1 MAEHSNSSYS
11 SNNHHKRS
19 CCLFPDDVKGE
30 VKKLSALALPVL
42 LSYIMVYLISFV
54 STVFCGHLGSTE
66 LDGVALAIA
75 VINVSSVAVGYGLA
89 SACDTLI
96 SQTFGS
102 GNLQR
107 VGVIVQRGV
116 IILLLACFPCWAIL
130 INTESILLLVKQD
143 PEVAKLSQMYVKI
156 FMPALPALFIFIIES
171 TYLQN
176 QGIIWPL
183 VITGAIANVLNA
195 LSNYIFLFFL
205 DLGVTGS
212 AAANTVSQYLMAIVL
227 FIYIRC
233 RGLHKDTWHGW
244 SIECLQEWDTFFHL
258 AIPGMLMLCAEWW
271 TYELGAF
278 LAGLISPTELGA
290 QSIIYELANVAYMFP
305 IGFSVAGC
313 VRVGNAMGAGDT
325 AQAKLSA
332 KLAMAC
338 AVSVAVCLAI
348 VVGFTKDVISYIF
361 SNDEQIR
368 ARVATV
374 MVLYAPFHLL
384 DATAAAAGSIVR
396 GLGKQKLGAVGNM
409 FGYYAV
415 GFPIGVSLMF
425 VAKMGIFGRK
435 PLSAI
440 LLSTFL
446 LVAHAHF
453 TLLILLLFSTTG
465 LWTGLLICVF
475 FQSVFFII
483 LLANLN
489 WAKATEE
496 AQIRAGVHTN
506 EKDNNAVEQDESV
519 ETDEESAYTDT
530 QALLQKTSVCT
541 VGKPLSL
548 GALVLRRGLTLAAM
562 LIILA
567 GGLVINVILNR

>member
-425 VAKMGIFGRK
+425 VAKMGIFG
-435 PLSAI
+435 
-440 LLSTFL
+440 
-446 LVAHAHF
+446 
-453 TLLILLLFSTTG
+453 

-506 EKDNNAVEQDESV
+506 EKDNTDAVEQDESV

>member
-1 MAEHSNSSYS
+1 MAAPMYTANRNMAESSFS
-11 SNNHHKRS
+11 SNNHRKIYS
-19 CCLFPDDVKGE
+19 CLCSDEVKGE
-30 VKKLSALALPVL
+30 VKELSALALPVF

-75 VINVSSVAVGYGLA
+75 IINVSSVAVGYGLA

-107 VGVIVQRGV
+107 VGVIVQRGL

-130 INTESILLLVKQD
+130 INTESILLMVKQN

-156 FMPALPALFIFIIES
+156 FMPALPALFLFIIES

-183 VITGAIANVLNA
+183 VITGGIANVLNA
-195 LSNYIFLFFL
+195 LSNYIFLFIL

-227 FIYIRC
+227 SIYIRC

-244 SIECLQEWDTFFHL
+244 TMECLQEWDTFFHL

-278 LAGLISPTELGA
+278 LAGLISPVELGA

-313 VRVGNAMGAGDT
+313 VRVGNAMGAGNT

-332 KLAMAC
+332 KLAIAC

-348 VVGFTKDVISYIF
+348 IVGTTKDVISYIF

-368 ARVATV
+368 ARVAKV
-374 MVLYAPFHLL
+374 MVLYAPFHLM
-384 DATAAAAGSIVR
+384 DATAASAGSIVR

-425 VAKMGIFGRK
+425 AAKMGIF
-435 PLSAI
+435 
-440 LLSTFL
+440 
-446 LVAHAHF
+446 
-453 TLLILLLFSTTG
+453 G

-475 FQSVFFII
+475 FQSVFFLI
-483 LLANLN
+483 LLVRLN
-489 WAKATEE
+489 WEKATEE
-496 AQIRAGVHTN
+496 AQIRAGVHTAG
-506 EKDNNAVEQDESV
+506 KDNEHEDVEPDEGGADTDILAQKSSV
-519 ETDEESAYTDT
+519 ST
-530 QALLQKTSVCT
+530 L
-541 VGKPLSL
+541 GKPLSL
-548 GALVLRRGLTLAAM
+548 GTLVLRRGLTLAAM

>member
-1 MAEHSNSSYS
+1 MLGSQHGQ
-11 SNNHHKRS
+11 
-19 CCLFPDDVKGE
+19 CLVTPP
-30 VKKLSALALPVL
+30 LALSQLVNAFGCQLKESYNSCLRDFHCSSLQMAFSAGNL

-75 VINVSSVAVGYGLA
+75 VSIGYGLA

-107 VGVIVQRGV
+107 VGVIVQRGL

-130 INTESILLLVKQD
+130 INTESILLLVKQNPD
-143 PEVAKLSQMYVKI
+143 VAKLSQMYVKI
-156 FMPALPALFIFIIES
+156 FMPALPVCICFWIVVVS
-171 TYLQN
+171 VYT
-176 QGIIWPL
+176 GIIWPL

-195 LSNYIFLFFL
+195 LSNYVFLFVL
-205 DLGVTGS
+205 DLGVPGS

-233 RGLHKDTWHGW
+233 RGLHKDTWYGW
-244 SIECLQEWDTFFHL
+244 SMECLQEWDTFFHL
-258 AIPGMLMLCAEWW
+258 AIPGLLMLCAEWW

-278 LAGLISPTELGA
+278 LAGLISPVELGA

-338 AVSVAVCLAI
+338 AGTLVR
-348 VVGFTKDVISYIF
+348 GKQTM
-361 SNDEQIR
+361 
-368 ARVATV
+368 TV
-374 MVLYAPFHLL
+374 KLYVKYNTQGIYRSLKMMVLFS
-384 DATAAAAGSIVR
+384 DC
-396 GLGKQKLGAVGNM
+396 LGKQKLGAVGNV

-425 VAKMGIFGRK
+425 AAKYSIF
-435 PLSAI
+435 
-440 LLSTFL
+440 
-446 LVAHAHF
+446 
-453 TLLILLLFSTTG
+453 G

-475 FQSVFFII
+475 FQSVFFITLI
-483 LLANLN
+483 LLQ
-489 WAKATEE
+489 
-496 AQIRAGVHTN
+496 AQIRAGVQMN
-506 EKDNNAVEQDESV
+506 EKDDGKNLPVLFC
-519 ETDEESAYTDT
+519 TYPDT
-530 QALLQKTSVCT
+530 QSLIQKSSVCT

-548 GALVLRRGLTLAAM
+548 GALLLRRGLTLAAM
-562 LIILA
+562 LLLSTPSAALSWCYSRVRLQWEKEITKTGYLEVHLTIYLYRDQ
-567 GGLVINVILNR
+567 LVVLS

>member
-1 MAEHSNSSYS
+1 MAENALIPYS
-11 SNNHHKRS
+11 SNNHRKQYR
-19 CCLFPDDVKGE
+19 CLFPDE
-30 VKKLSALALPVL
+30 VKREVRELSALALPVL

-75 VINVSSVAVGYGLA
+75 IINVSSVAVGYGLA

-130 INTESILLLVKQD
+130 INTESILLMVKQN
-143 PEVAKLSQMYVKI
+143 PEVARLSQMYVKI
-156 FMPALPALFIFIIES
+156 FMPALPALFVFIIES

-176 QGIIWPL
+176 QGMIWPL
-183 VITGAIANVLNA
+183 VITGVIANVLNA
-195 LSNYIFLFFL
+195 LSNYIFLFIL
-205 DLGVTGS
+205 DLGITGS

-227 FIYIRC
+227 FVYIRC

-244 SIECLQEWDTFFHL
+244 SMECLQEWDTFFHL

-278 LAGLISPTELGA
+278 LAGLISPVELGA
-290 QSIIYELANVAYMFP
+290 QSIIYELANVAYMVP
-305 IGFSVAGC
+305 IGFSVAGS
-313 VRVGNAMGAGDT
+313 VRVGNAIGAGDT
-325 AQAKLSA
+325 EQAKLSA
-332 KLAMAC
+332 KLAMAM
-338 AVSVAVCLAI
+338 AVSVAVCLAVI
-348 VVGFTKDVISYIF
+348 VGFTKDVISYIF
-361 SNDEQIR
+361 SSDEQIR

-384 DATAAAAGSIVR
+384 DATAASAGSIVR
-396 GLGKQKLGAVGNM
+396 GLGKQKLGAVGNV

-425 VAKMGIFGRK
+425 AAKMGIF
-435 PLSAI
+435 
-440 LLSTFL
+440 
-446 LVAHAHF
+446 
-453 TLLILLLFSTTG
+453 G

-483 LLANLN
+483 LLVRLD
-489 WAKATEE
+489 WRKTTEE
-496 AQIRAGVHTN
+496 AQIRAGVKTN
-506 EKDNNAVEQDESV
+506 LKENDMVHQEEDVES
-519 ETDEESAYTDT
+519 DEEGTHTDVD
-530 QALLQKTSVCT
+530 LLVQKPPICT

-562 LIILA
+562 LIMLA
-567 GGLVINVILNR
+567 GGLIVNVILNR

>member
-30 VKKLSALALPVL
+30 VKKLSALALPV
-42 LSYIMVYLISFV
+42 
-54 STVFCGHLGSTE
+54 
-66 LDGVALAIA
+66 

-425 VAKMGIFGRK
+425 VAKMGIFG
-435 PLSAI
+435 
-440 LLSTFL
+440 
-446 LVAHAHF
+446 
-453 TLLILLLFSTTG
+453 

-506 EKDNNAVEQDESV
+506 EKDNTDAVEQDESV

>member
-1 MAEHSNSSYS
+1 MAENALIPHS
-11 SNNHHKRS
+11 SNNHRKQYR
-19 CCLFPDDVKGE
+19 CLFPDE
-30 VKKLSALALPVL
+30 VKREVRELSALALPVL

-75 VINVSSVAVGYGLA
+75 IINVSSVAVGYGLA

-130 INTESILLLVKQD
+130 INTEAILLMVKQN

-156 FMPALPALFIFIIES
+156 FMPALPALFVFIIES

-195 LSNYIFLFFL
+195 LSNYIFLFIL
-205 DLGVTGS
+205 DLGITGS

-227 FIYIRC
+227 FVYIRC

-244 SIECLQEWDTFFHL
+244 SMECLQEWDTFFHL

-278 LAGLISPTELGA
+278 LAGLISPVELGA
-290 QSIIYELANVAYMFP
+290 QSIIYELANVAYMVP
-305 IGFSVAGC
+305 IGFSVAGS

-325 AQAKLSA
+325 EQAKLSA
-332 KLAMAC
+332 KLAMAM
-338 AVSVAVCLAI
+338 AVSVAVCLAVI
-348 VVGFTKDVISYIF
+348 VGFTKDVISYIF
-361 SNDEQIR
+361 SSDEQIR

-384 DATAAAAGSIVR
+384 DATAASAGSIVR
-396 GLGKQKLGAVGNM
+396 GLGKQKLGAVGNV

-425 VAKMGIFGRK
+425 AAKMGIF
-435 PLSAI
+435 
-440 LLSTFL
+440 
-446 LVAHAHF
+446 
-453 TLLILLLFSTTG
+453 G

-483 LLANLN
+483 LLVRLD
-489 WAKATEE
+489 WTKATEE
-496 AQIRAGVHTN
+496 AQIRAGVKTN
-506 EKDNNAVEQDESV
+506 LKENDMVHQNEDVES
-519 ETDEESAYTDT
+519 DEEGTQTDVD
-530 QALLQKTSVCT
+530 LLVQKPSICT

-548 GALVLRRGLTLAAM
+548 GALVLRRGLTLASM
-562 LIILA
+562 LIMLA
-567 GGLVINVILNR
+567 GGLIVNVILNR

>member
-425 VAKMGIFGRK
+425 VAKMGIFG
-435 PLSAI
+435 
-440 LLSTFL
+440 
-446 LVAHAHF
+446 
-453 TLLILLLFSTTG
+453 

>member
-1 MAEHSNSSYS
+1 MAEQSLSSYS
-11 SNNHHKRS
+11 SNNHYKR
-19 CCLFPDDVKGE
+19 CLFPEE
-30 VKKLSALALPVL
+30 VKKEVKELSALALPVL

-75 VINVSSVAVGYGLA
+75 ILNVSSVAVGYGLA

-107 VGVIVQRGV
+107 VGVIVQRGL

-130 INTESILLLVKQD
+130 INTESILLLVKQNPD
-143 PEVAKLSQMYVKI
+143 VAKLSQMYVKI
-156 FMPALPALFIFIIES
+156 FMPALPALFVFIIES

-195 LSNYIFLFFL
+195 LSNYVFLFVL
-205 DLGVTGS
+205 DLGVPGS

-233 RGLHKDTWHGW
+233 RGLHKDTWYGW
-244 SIECLQEWDTFFHL
+244 SMECLQEWDTFFHL
-258 AIPGMLMLCAEWW
+258 AIPGLLMLCAEWW

-278 LAGLISPTELGA
+278 LAGLISPVELGA

-348 VVGFTKDVISYIF
+348 IVGFTKDVISYIF

-396 GLGKQKLGAVGNM
+396 GLGKQKLGAVGNV

-425 VAKMGIFGRK
+425 AAKMGIFGRIT
-435 PLSAI
+435 LSDVNFF
-440 LLSTFL
+440 LS
-446 LVAHAHF
+446 LVHIF
-453 TLLILLLFSTTG
+453 TLLTLLIFSAAG

-475 FQSVFFII
+475 FQSVFFIT
-483 LLANLN
+483 LLSKLN
-489 WAKATEE
+489 WEKATEE
-496 AQIRAGVHTN
+496 AQIRAGVHMN
-506 EKDNNAVEQDESV
+506 EKDDDAVQQYEDVGSY
-519 ETDEESAYTDT
+519 EEGTYPDT
-530 QALLQKTSVCT
+530 QSLIQKSSVCT

-548 GALVLRRGLTLAAM
+548 GALLLRRGLTLAAM
-562 LIILA
+562 LTILA

>member
-1 MAEHSNSSYS
+1 MAESALIPHS
-11 SNNHHKRS
+11 SNNHRKQYR
-19 CCLFPDDVKGE
+19 CLFPDE
-30 VKKLSALALPVL
+30 VKREVRELSALALPVL

-75 VINVSSVAVGYGLA
+75 IINVSSVAVGYGLA

-130 INTESILLLVKQD
+130 INTESILLMVKQN
-143 PEVAKLSQMYVKI
+143 PEVARLSQMYVKI
-156 FMPALPALFIFIIES
+156 FMPALPALFVFIIES

-176 QGIIWPL
+176 QGMIWPL

-195 LSNYIFLFFL
+195 LSNYVFLFIL
-205 DLGVTGS
+205 DLGITGS

-227 FIYIRC
+227 FVYIRC

-244 SIECLQEWDTFFHL
+244 SMECLQEWDTFFHL

-278 LAGLISPTELGA
+278 LAGLISPVELGA
-290 QSIIYELANVAYMFP
+290 QSIIYELANVAYMVP
-305 IGFSVAGC
+305 IGFSVAGS

-325 AQAKLSA
+325 EQAKLSA
-332 KLAMAC
+332 KLAMAM
-338 AVSVAVCLAI
+338 AVSVAVCLAVI
-348 VVGFTKDVISYIF
+348 VGFTKDVISYIF
-361 SNDEQIR
+361 SSDEQIR

-384 DATAAAAGSIVR
+384 DATAASAGSIVR
-396 GLGKQKLGAVGNM
+396 GLGKQKLGAVGNV

-425 VAKMGIFGRK
+425 AAKMGIF
-435 PLSAI
+435 
-440 LLSTFL
+440 
-446 LVAHAHF
+446 
-453 TLLILLLFSTTG
+453 G

-483 LLANLN
+483 LLVRLD
-489 WAKATEE
+489 WTKATEE
-496 AQIRAGVHTN
+496 AQIRAGVKTN
-506 EKDNNAVEQDESV
+506 LKENDMVHQNEDVES
-519 ETDEESAYTDT
+519 DEEGTHTDVD
-530 QALLQKTSVCT
+530 LLVQKPSSCT

-562 LIILA
+562 LIMLA
-567 GGLVINVILNR
+567 GGLIINVILNR

>member
-1 MAEHSNSSYS
+1 MAETSLLALSP
-11 SNNHHKRS
+11 NNHRKRHR
-19 CCLFPDDVKGE
+19 CLFPEE
-30 VKKLSALALPVL
+30 VKREVKELSALALPVL

-75 VINVSSVAVGYGLA
+75 IINVSSVAVGYGLA

-107 VGVIVQRGV
+107 VGVIVQRGI

-130 INTESILLLVKQD
+130 INTESILLMVKQN
-143 PEVAKLSQMYVKI
+143 PEVARLSQMYVKI
-156 FMPALPALFIFIIES
+156 FMPALPVCNAIHNTQNYYVNALFLFIIES

-195 LSNYIFLFFL
+195 LSNYVFLFVL
-205 DLGVTGS
+205 DLGVAGS

-227 FIYIRC
+227 FLYIRC

-278 LAGLISPTELGA
+278 LAGLISPVELGA

-332 KLAMAC
+332 KLAMVC
-338 AVSVAVCLAI
+338 AVSVSVCLAVI
-348 VVGFTKDVISYIF
+348 VGVTKDVISYIF

-384 DATAAAAGSIVR
+384 DATAASAGSIVR
-396 GLGKQKLGAVGNM
+396 GLGKQKLGAVGSL

-425 VAKMGIFGRK
+425 VAKMGIFG
-435 PLSAI
+435 
-440 LLSTFL
+440 
-446 LVAHAHF
+446 
-453 TLLILLLFSTTG
+453 
-465 LWTGLLICVF
+465 LWTGLLVCVF
-475 FQSVFFII
+475 FQSIFFII
-483 LLANLN
+483 LLVKLN

-496 AQIRAGVHTN
+496 AQIRAGVPRNLKENDTLQQN
-506 EKDNNAVEQDESV
+506 EDGES
-519 ETDEESAYTDT
+519 DEEGT
-530 QALLQKTSVCT
+530 QADTDMLLQKSSVCT

-562 LIILA
+562 LTMLA
-567 GGLVINVILNR
+567 GGLIINVILNR